1 MKVFIPKAFTG
12 EEDTCPVCVARI
24 QYEQA
29 QTDLASDLRKL
40 GLKAASTGLPTGLAA
55 NYLEA
60 SEKFAEMCANYQVAL
75 AVNLSIWFSAERFGR
90 VKKVPDL
97 ILAYE
102 EYKDKSLT
110 SLASCFVSIETLLG
124 SFAGESSLAE
134 NCKSELQDLQ
144 DSHQLFVLKANVF
157 WKVVG
162 NWTEHRKSEAF
173 KVF

>member
-29 QTDLASDLRKL
+29 QSDLASDLRKF
-40 GLKAASTGLPTGLAA
+40 GLRAMSTGLPAGLAA
-55 NYLEA
+55 LYLDA
-60 SEKFAEMCANYQVAL
+60 SEKFAEMNSHYQVAL
-75 AVNLSIWFSAERFGR
+75 GVNLSIWFSAERFGR

-102 EYKDKSLT
+102 EYKDKSLQ
-110 SLASCFVSIETLLG
+110 SIASCSVAIETLLSG
-124 SFAGESSLAE
+124 LASDSAVAE
-134 NCKSELQDLQ
+134 AFKSEIQELHDGY
-144 DSHQLFVLKANVF
+144 QLFVLKADNF

-162 NWTEHRKSEAF
+162 TWTDPRKRDAF
-173 KVF
+173 SVL

>member
-29 QTDLASDLRKL
+29 QSDLGSDLRKL
-40 GLKAASTGLPTGLAA
+40 GLKAASAGLPAGLAA
-55 NYLEA
+55 QYLDA
-60 SEKFAEMCANYQVAL
+60 SEKFAEMNAHYQVAL
-75 AVNLSIWFSAERFGR
+75 GVNLSIWFSAERFGR

-102 EYKDKSLT
+102 EYKDKSLQ
-110 SLASCFVSIETLLG
+110 SLASCSVAFETLISG
-124 SFAGESSLAE
+124 FSSDNAHAES
-134 NCKSELQDLQ
+134 CKEELQELQDSL
-144 DSHQLFVLKANVF
+144 QLFVLKADVF

-162 NWTEHRKSEAF
+162 NWTDHRKGEAF
-173 KVF
+173 KVI